1 MTFSKLLR
9 FFNSFMT
16 VFLSMDWFLYDR
28 DLRHEQLTKL
38 NSINTEARV
47 LRCSVKV
54 VFLTVSQSS
63 QESIYVGVSY

>member
-38 NSINTEARV
+38 NSINTEARD